1 VSEEQHYVIL
11 DVETTGLGEKADLL
25 EVAMIDLTAVDNK
38 QGRRWLCH
46 GVHHVVLFQPNLTER
61 TDLYVAHRNNGL
73 VEDCKYGLTGLAFID
88 WQYAMIKVLG
98 KRPIA
103 VGRNVYT
110 DLAHL
115 SRHAKVLFDA
125 FHYRTI
131 DLTTIDA
138 AWSLDPLPEYPPSTH
153 RALHDCMLE
162 YQRLVYHRWFPRG

>member
-11 DVETTGLGEKADLL
+11 DVETTGLGETADLL

-46 GVHHVVLFQPNLTER
+46 GVHHAVLYRPELTKR
-61 TDLYVAHRNNGL
+61 QDLFEAHHKNGL
-73 VEDCKYGLTGLAFID
+73 VDECRHGLCEVDFID
-88 WQYAMIKVLG
+88 WQYATTKVLG

-115 SRHAKVLFDA
+115 SRHAKTLFGA

-138 AWSLDPLPEYPPSTH
+138 AWSPDPLPEYPPSTH